1 MKIAIPGAATHVYGG
16 SRRRLK
22 PVILC
27 GVKSK
32 GIEATAPAVLVKG
45 HGQDGPAPAPI
56 CVSIVED
63 EAWLRENLA
72 CEINRSPS
80 LRCVGAYRTAEEALE
95 AIPAKHPDVVI
106 VDINLPGVDGV
117 ECVRRLKAELPQIQ
131 FLMLTVYEE
140 EDKIF
145 NSLRAGASGYLLKRS
160 NTPELLE
167 AIQQV
172 LSGGAPL
179 SCSIARKVVHYFN
192 QASSAPEMA
201 RLSPREREV
210 LEWLARGQSYKEIAE
225 RLSLAVETIR
235 MNVKHIYSKLHVHS
249 RGEAT
254 ALLHGQDP
262 AARR

>member
-1 MKIAIPGAATHVYGG
+1 M
-16 SRRRLK
+16 R
-22 PVILC
+22 
-27 GVKSK
+27 VKSK
-32 GIEATAPAVLVKG
+32 AAEMSASGARMKG
-45 HGQDGPAPAPI
+45 HRQDSPAPAPI

-63 EAWLRENLA
+63 EAWLREHLA
-72 CEINRSPS
+72 CEINRSPA
-80 LRCVGAYRTAEEALE
+80 LRCVGAYRTAEEALK
-95 AIPAKHPDVVI
+95 AIPAARPDVVI
-106 VDINLPGVDGV
+106 VDINLPGIDGV
-117 ECVRRLKAELPQIQ
+117 ECVRRLKAELPQTQ
-131 FLMLTVYEE
+131 CLMLTVYEE
-140 EDKIF
+140 DDKIF

-172 LSGGAPL
+172 HSGGAPL

-210 LEWLARGQSYKEIAE
+210 LEGLAKGESYKEIAE

-254 ALLHGQDP
+254 AMLHGQDS